1 MSDLIIKPS
10 GTSANFKV
18 QNPSGTDKIV
28 MNSSGTITT
37 GTLGSG
43 VTFPAGHIIQT
54 QFTQITTKSTQSFSA
69 TTDTAVDGL
78 TVNITPHFNNS
89 IIKLECY
96 FMFEYSHASDPDGS
110 VGFFFRNS
118 TALGNTDSSVGNRR
132 IGVGTANIQ
141 YATSNADS
149 TPENMNLTFF
159 DRPNDGTN
167 AIAQITYKFGVNAAN
182 GGTLY
187 INQTVSDGNY
197 TYVERGC
204 SYISAT
210 EIAQSGNGTITP
222 AKSS

>member
-1 MSDLIIKPS
+1 MSSELI
-10 GTSANFKV
+10 V
-18 QNPSGTDKIV
+18 DKI
-28 MNSSGTITT
+28 T
-37 GTLGSG
+37 GKTAAAK
-43 VTFPAGHIIQT
+43 VEMPAGFIIQT

-69 TTDTAVDGL
+69 TTDTAVNGL

-96 FMFEYSHASDPDGS
+96 FMFEYSHASDMDGS
-110 VGFFFRNS
+110 VGFFFRDT
-118 TALGNTDSSVGNRR
+118 TALGNTDSSIGNRR
-132 IGVGTANIQ
+132 IGVGTGSIQ
-141 YATSNADS
+141 YWASNADT
-149 TPENMNLTFF
+149 TPENFNLTFF

-187 INQTVSDGNY
+187 INQCVNDSGNY
-197 TYVERGC
+197 NYVERGC